1 MRQMITRIDDEL
13 HARVK
18 AKAEAEGRSVNEFV
32 TELLKAAV
40 DRPESRAERKRRLL
54 AEGKIVSFAPEGP
67 VPTREQLDEVLK
79 GSGTAV
85 SEALDWSRGKW

>member
-1 MRQMITRIDDEL
+1 MRQMITRLDDEL

-32 TELLKAAV
+32 TEVLKAAV
-40 DRPESRAERKRRLL
+40 DRPEARQERKRRLL
-54 AEGKIVSFAPEGP
+54 AEGKLVAFAPEAP
-67 VPTREQLDEVLK
+67 VPSREQLDALLR

-85 SEALDWSRGKW
+85 SEALDWSRGEW

>member
-85 SEALDWSRGKW
+85 SEALDWSRGEW